1 MPVTLTASQLAVATR
16 VIADPATLLIQPWAT
31 IIEQGLESAKA
42 IVEDYAPDA
51 PDAVLNEAVTLMVGY
66 KIEAPHYT
74 RTNQH
79 AFEHSGAKAELS
91 RWHDL
96 VSAKVEA

>member
-16 VIADPATLLIQPWAT
+16 VIADPATLLMTAVRAT

-79 AFEHSGAKAELS
+79 AFEH
-91 RWHDL
+91 
-96 VSAKVEA
+96 